1 MLVPARRN
9 TTPSSH
15 RWLLPYA
22 DFLTLLFAVFVV
34 LFAAERSGKN
44 SVQELSRAMLAAVHR
59 PQPAPAPAEKMSI
72 SRELT
77 DALRQE
83 IGEGKI
89 EVRAGSEGLVV
100 SLRQAAFFPSGQ
112 AQIDPSTYPVLDRLA
127 QIVSRVPNPIRLEG
141 HTDSVPIHNSAF
153 HSNWELSAIRSIR
166 LLDLFVSRHHID
178 RERLS
183 IAGFAETEPLG
194 PNDSPDGRARN
205 RRVDIVILNPAPK
218 SAGEALRTES

>member
-1 MLVPARRN
+1 MLVPARRHN
-9 TTPSSH
+9 TPSRH

-34 LFAAERSGKN
+34 LFAAERAGKN
-44 SVQELSRAMLAAVHR
+44 SVQELSRAVLAAVHR
-59 PQPAPAPAEKMSI
+59 PRPAPPASAPAEKISI
-72 SRELT
+72 GRELT

-89 EVRAGSEGLVV
+89 EVRTGSEGLVV

-127 QIVSRVPNPIRLEG
+127 RIVSRVPNPIRLEG

-166 LLDLFVSRHHID
+166 LLDLLVSRHHIA

-205 RRVDIVILNPAPK
+205 RRVDIVILNPA
-218 SAGEALRTES
+218 LRTES

>member
-1 MLVPARRN
+1 MLVPARRHA
-9 TTPSSH
+9 TPSSH

-59 PQPAPAPAEKMSI
+59 SQPAPAPTPAEKMSI
-72 SRELT
+72 SQELT

-83 IGEGKI
+83 IGQGKI
-89 EVRAGSEGLVV
+89 EVRTGSEGLVV

-127 QIVSRVPNPIRLEG
+127 RIVSRVPNPIRLEG

-166 LLDLFVSRHHID
+166 LLDLLVSRHHIA

-205 RRVDIVILNPAPK
+205 RRVDIVILNPA
-218 SAGEALRTES
+218 LRTES